1 MDARVEI
8 EAENLSAGIIRIREL
23 RIGPSPHGLAA
34 RIARR
39 IGEMKEPF
47 DGEEESKKKVRSLL
61 RHGSYKPSGRG
72 KPASEYLLES
82 AREGSFPSIN
92 NAVDALNFVSLGSQ
106 LPISLIDT
114 RKTDTVSFRLRRGR
128 EGESFVFNR
137 SGQVLQLRDLLLVSV
152 LPSDEPRATPVKDCQ
167 RTNVDEGTSQALAVI
182 YSPPD
187 LKDILEYATKEL
199 CLEIAAFAE
208 IESELL
214 FGKDCYGK

>member
-8 EAENLSAGIIRIREL
+8 EAENISAGIIRIRDL
-23 RIGPSPHGLAA
+23 KIGPAPEGLAA
-34 RIARR
+34 RIAGR
-39 IGEMKEPF
+39 IGEIREPF
-47 DGEEESKKKVRSLL
+47 NGEEESKKQVRSLL
-61 RHGSYKPSGRG
+61 RFGSYKPSGRG

-114 RKTDTVSFRLRRGR
+114 VKAGALSFMLRRGR

-152 LPSDEPRATPVKDCQ
+152 LPSDEPLATPVKDCH
-167 RTNVDEGTSQALAVI
+167 RTKVDEGTSQALAII

-187 LKDILEYATKEL
+187 LTDILENATKEL
-199 CLEIAAFAE
+199 CLELASFAYV
-208 IESELL
+208 ESQLL
-214 FGKDCYGK
+214 LKKVVT